1 MAAHPLALGAVA
13 LMIAAAAPSRADVAI
28 KDLGRIEGWRQNPMV
43 GYGLVTGLAGTGD
56 SARNRATRQSI
67 SNMLAQFGLYVPID
81 QVQSRNAAAVMVT
94 ASLPPFARPGDR
106 VDVTV
111 ASVGDARSL
120 LGGTLLLTP
129 LRGSDNRVHALAQ
142 GAIAVGGYQYELNG
156 NVQQKNHPTVG
167 NVPLGATIEQGIDT
181 RVVSAAGTVR
191 FVLSEPDYGMADR
204 IAAAVSREFPG
215 SAAIARDA
223 SSVEIPVPSDGG
235 LVSFLTRVEA
245 LNVEPVQRARVVI
258 NERTGTVVS
267 GGDVRVS
274 MVTISHGELKVSIVT
289 ENIVSQPLLVRQTGP
304 DVRTVVVPNTRI
316 NVSETGATAL
326 SLPGENTVADL
337 VAALAQ
343 LKTST
348 RDIISILQAIKAAGA
363 LHAELVI
370 Q

>member
-1 MAAHPLALGAVA
+1 VIRGTLTLLLAVTAYC
-13 LMIAAAAPSRADVAI
+13 AAAQTTGVAI
-28 KDLGRIEGWRQNPMV
+28 KDLGRIDGWRQNPMV

-94 ASLPPFARPGDR
+94 ASLPPFARAGDR

-111 ASVGDARSL
+111 TSIGDAKSL
-120 LGGTLLLTP
+120 LGGALLLTP
-129 LRGSDNRVHALAQ
+129 LRGSDNQVHALAQ

-156 NVQQKNHPTVG
+156 NVQQKNHPTTGV
-167 NVPLGATIEQGIDT
+167 VPLGATIERGINT
-181 RVVSAAGTVR
+181 QVLSPEGTVR

-204 IAAAVSREFPG
+204 IAAAINRELAG
-215 SAAIARDA
+215 SAAAARDA
-223 SSVEIPVPSDGG
+223 ANVEITVPPGG
-235 LVSFLTRVEA
+235 SLVSFLTRIEG
-245 LNVEPVQRARVVI
+245 LSVEPTQRARVVI

-274 MVTISHGELKVSIVT
+274 MITVSQGDLKVSIVT
-289 ENIVSQPLLVRQTGP
+289 ENTASQPSFVSETGAGVRSLIVS
-304 DVRTVVVPNTRI
+304 NTRI
-316 NVSETGATAL
+316 NVAESGATWL
-326 SLPGENTVADL
+326 SMPGTNTVADL
-337 VAALAQ
+337 VAALSKV
-343 LKTST
+343 KTST
-348 RDIISILQAIKAAGA
+348 RDTISILQAIKAAGA